1 MTERSIST
9 NPEDLW
15 DQLLSR
21 QTVQVQ
27 AAFASLTPEEQ
38 NTVVAHLTR
47 ILEEPG
53 WHPEQR
59 LSARAA
65 LQALSKDLPSNS

>member
-1 MTERSIST
+1 MTEQPLST

-21 QTVQVQ
+21 QPAQVQ
-27 AAFASLTPEEQ
+27 AAFTSLTSAEQ
-38 NTVVAHLTR
+38 NAVLAHLSR
-47 ILEEPG
+47 MVNEAG
-53 WHPEQR
+53 WHKEQR

-65 LQALSKDLPSNS
+65 LQALSKDLPSSS